1 MAKTASTMKKR
12 TGDKLREIE
21 RSLGYANY
29 ETHEIIKE
37 LVRETPSMEIV
48 LGTKNDI
55 FDDPESFLCID
66 CDPIDGIQQTW
77 GSCPCPGY
85 VYGVKLNGGSD
96 LKLMVMF
103 SNGETAEISSN
114 IDVFESM
121 FLAKQLLNKL
131 YQ

>member
-1 MAKTASTMKKR
+1 MAKIASAQKKHV
-12 TGDKLREIE
+12 GDKIREIE

-48 LGTKNDI
+48 LGTKKDI
-55 FDDPESFLCID
+55 FDDPEKFLCIP
-66 CDPIDGIQQTW
+66 CDPIDGIPQTW
-77 GSCPCPGY
+77 SGPCPGY
-85 VYGVKLNGGSD
+85 VYGLKLHGGSD
-96 LKLMVMF
+96 LRLMVMF
-103 SNGETAEISSN
+103 SDGETAEIRSN
-114 IDVFESM
+114 IDVFESL